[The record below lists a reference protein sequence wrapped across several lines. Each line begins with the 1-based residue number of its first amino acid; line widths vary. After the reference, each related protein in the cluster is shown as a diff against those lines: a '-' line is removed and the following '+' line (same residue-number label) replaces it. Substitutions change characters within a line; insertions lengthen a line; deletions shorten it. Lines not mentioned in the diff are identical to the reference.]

1 MNIDLTRNYFELFGL
16 AESFDVDLEALA
28 SKYRAF
34 QSALHPDRF
43 TGKSDQEQ
51 RISVQ
56 HTAFVNE
63 AYSVLKNDLKRAHY
77 LLRLQ
82 DAEFDAD
89 RETSR
94 DEEFLMQQ
102 MELHERVA
110 ELDQASDPAAAL
122 EELAHEF
129 RQQQMELISR
139 FSVEYAKGDLV
150 AAKDSALK
158 LQFYDRLTNQ
168 LREKQEK
175 LEEQLL

>member
-110 ELDQASDPAAAL
+110 ELDQASDPTAAL

-129 RQQQMELISR
+129 RQQQMQLISR

>member
-16 AESFDVDLEALA
+16 AESFDVDQEALA

-51 RISVQ
+51 RSSVQ

-77 LLRLQ
+77 LLGLQ

-110 ELDQASDPAAAL
+110 ALDEATDPVVAL
-122 EELAHEF
+122 EALADEF
-129 RQQQMELISR
+129 KRQQQELISL
-139 FSVEYAKGDLV
+139 FAAEYAMGHLD
-150 AAKDSALK
+150 AAKDLALK
-158 LQFYDRLTNQ
+158 LQFYERLTNQ

-175 LEEQLL
+175 LEEQYL